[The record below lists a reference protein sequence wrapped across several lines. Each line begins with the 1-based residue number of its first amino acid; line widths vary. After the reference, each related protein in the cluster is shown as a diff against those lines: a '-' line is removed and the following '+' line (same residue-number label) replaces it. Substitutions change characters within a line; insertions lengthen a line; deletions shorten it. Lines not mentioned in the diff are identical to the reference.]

1 MGIADGEQWRRPVA
15 KVVKQAFANYCV
27 PLSETTS
34 ELPVPKGTEI
44 IVRVGHC
51 GVCHSDLHL
60 HDGYFDLGAGR
71 KLNLAGGQPLPF
83 TLGHEIEGSIE
94 AAGPDAKEV
103 QTGRRVVVYPW
114 IGCGECGLCKRG
126 DEHLCAKPRQIGIQ
140 VDGGYASHVLV
151 PHPRY
156 LLDYEP
162 IPPAI
167 AGTYMCSG
175 VTAYSSI
182 AKLGGVLEQAPVLL
196 IGLGGVGLMAL
207 AFLLAHTKH
216 PPIVAD
222 VDEKKRALALQRGAA
237 AAIDPGDPNA
247 RKAVFAAAG
256 GGVAGAVDFAGTE
269 ASVTFALGT
278 LGKGGRLV
286 IAGLIGGQ
294 LNFPIPSFPLRGISI
309 EGNYVGSLAEAKEML
324 AIVREGRVAPIP
336 ISVRPLG
343 EAQAAL
349 DDLRS
354 GHVVGRQ
361 VLVP

>member
-1 MGIADGEQWRRPVA
+1 MA
-15 KVVKQAFANYCV
+15 KVVRQAFANYNV
-27 PLSETTS
+27 PLSETVS
-34 ELPVPKGTEI
+34 ELPVPRGTEVL
-44 IVRVGHC
+44 VRVGHC

-83 TLGHEIEGSIE
+83 TLGHEIEGAIE
-94 AAGPDAKEV
+94 SAGPDAADAKP
-103 QTGRRVVVYPW
+103 GRRVVVYPW
-114 IGCGECGLCKRG
+114 IGCGNCPLCKRG

-156 LLDYEP
+156 LLDYDP
-162 IPPAI
+162 IPPAV

-182 AKLGGVLEQAPVLL
+182 AKLGRVPEEAPLL
-196 IGLGGVGLMAL
+196 LVGLGGVGLMAL

-216 PPIVAD
+216 PPLVAD
-222 VDEKKRALALQRGAA
+222 IDEKKRALALQRGASA
-237 AAIDPGDPNA
+237 AFDPSDPGA
-247 RKAVFAAAG
+247 RKAVVAAAG

-269 ASVTFALGT
+269 QSVAFALGT

-286 IAGLIGGQ
+286 IAVLIGGQ
-294 LNFPIPSFPLRGISI
+294 LNFPIPSLPLRGISI

-324 AIVREGRVAPIP
+324 EIVRAGRVAPIP
-336 ISVRPLG
+336 ITVRPLA

-349 DDLRS
+349 DDLR
-354 GHVVGRQ
+354 GGRVVGRQ

>member
-1 MGIADGEQWRRPVA
+1 VA
-15 KVVKQAFANYCV
+15 KVVRQAFADYRV
-27 PLSETTS
+27 PLSETVS
-34 ELPVPKGTEI
+34 ELPAPRGTEVL
-44 IVRVGHC
+44 VRVGHC

-60 HDGYFDLGAGR
+60 HDGYFDLGAGK

-83 TLGHEIEGSIE
+83 TLGHEIEGTVE
-94 AAGPDAKEV
+94 ATGLDAREA
-103 QTGRRVVVYPW
+103 QPGRRVVVYPW
-114 IGCGECGLCKRG
+114 IGCGTCALCVRG

-156 LLDYEP
+156 LLDYDP
-162 IPPAI
+162 IPPAV

-182 AKLGGVLEQAPVLL
+182 AKLGSVPERAPVLL
-196 IGLGGVGLMAL
+196 VGLGGVGLMAL
-207 AFLLAHTKH
+207 AFLLARTKH

-222 VDEKKRALALQRGAA
+222 IDEKKRALALQRGAA
-237 AAIDPGDPNA
+237 AAFDPSDPNA
-247 RKAVFAAAG
+247 RKGVVAAAG

-269 ASVTFALGT
+269 SSVAFALGT

-294 LNFPIPSFPLRGISI
+294 LNFPIPSLPLRGISI

-324 AIVREGRVAPIP
+324 ALVREGRVVPIP
-336 ISVRPLG
+336 ISIRPLA
-343 EAQAAL
+343 EAQTAL
-349 DDLRS
+349 DDLRA
-354 GHVVGRQ
+354 GNVVGRQ